1 MGPPNPTGLA
11 ASAWSVDD
19 DARPVTTAPPHDTAT
34 TPTGA
39 RLTAVAW
46 FLLPLALCP
55 FVALLR
61 PGSERTAMARAEWL
75 FAWQRSVGIAVE
87 PAIHQWFRGRPV
99 ALAALTMFYFAA
111 HLGAL
116 IATACWLAARHPA
129 GFVSFRRSFAVAQVL
144 TVVAYLAV
152 PVAPLRMVLDDG
164 SGAGGREWARS
175 IQYEFAAVPSGHFV
189 FALVIA
195 GAVWRCAPARWR
207 WIAVAHPACTAVV
220 VVGTAHH
227 SLVDV
232 AAGALIVLGA
242 RGVMVAVARID
253 GVTPAVDGHVRR

>member
-1 MGPPNPTGLA
+1 MGPPHPTGLA
-11 ASAWSVDD
+11 TSARSVEHAGADG
-19 DARPVTTAPPHDTAT
+19 TAPSHDPAHA
-34 TPTGA
+34 PSVE
-39 RLTAVAW
+39 RLTTLAW
-46 FLLPLALCP
+46 FVLPLSLCP

-61 PGSERTAMARAEWL
+61 PGSERLAMARAEWL

-87 PAIHQWFRGRPV
+87 PAIHQWFSARPV
-99 ALAALTMFYFAA
+99 TLALLTTFYFSA
-111 HLGAL
+111 HLSAL

-144 TVVAYLAV
+144 TVVTYLAV

-164 SGAGGREWARS
+164 SGPGDGGWARS
-175 IQYEFAAVPSGHFV
+175 IQYEFAAVPSGHVV
-189 FALVIA
+189 FALVVA

-207 WIAVAHPACTAVV
+207 WLAVAHPAGTALV

-232 AAGALIVLGA
+232 AAGAFVVVVA
-242 RGVMVAVARID
+242 RAVVAVTGID
-253 GVTPAVDGHVRR
+253 PRSPAVGAHVRR